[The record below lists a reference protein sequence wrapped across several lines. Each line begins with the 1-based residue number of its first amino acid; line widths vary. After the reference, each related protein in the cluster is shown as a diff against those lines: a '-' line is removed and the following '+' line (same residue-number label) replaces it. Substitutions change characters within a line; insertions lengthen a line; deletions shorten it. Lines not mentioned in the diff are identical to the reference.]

1 MKILMIHTERFAFRT
16 RVKALD
22 TAPDLDERDEI
33 ENALVGF
40 IQIEKKDEDDE
51 SGTETKLVKNLK
63 WAARKNDTE
72 RIVLH
77 SFAHLGESKAAPD
90 ITKRIFDNAEERLR
104 KTGYEAS
111 QTPYGYFLDLHIDAP
126 GRSLARIFKEF

>member
-1 MKILMIHTERFAFRT
+1 MKILMIHTDRFAFGA

-22 TAPDLDERDEI
+22 SAPDLDERDEI

-63 WAARKNDTE
+63 WAARKNGAE

-90 ITKRIFDNAEERLR
+90 ITKRIFDNAEGRLR
-104 KTGYEAS
+104 KAGYKAS